1 MIWLVIILVVF
12 IFQAATILVLEFRNP
27 SKAVAWLFILFCVPL
42 VGFVVYYF
50 VAQDY
55 NKRKKVRKAGSR
67 IFREI
72 RETIWEQAHIVEDA
86 SQMPDHGF
94 EHQQRLFNLLTHLSE
109 SPITGCNHSKVLT
122 NGEEAFSAML
132 HEMEKAKHHLHVE
145 FYIFRDDVISTQ
157 FQEVMIRKAQEGVK
171 VRFICDGLGSHKMS
185 WSFIRELKEAGVEFH
200 FFLPPLIATID
211 RRVNYR
217 NHRKIVVVDGKVG
230 FVGGINVGD
239 DYLGQYPNIGFWRD
253 THVQIEGDAVYFLQ
267 NTFLNDWKLASGEQ
281 ISEPQLTELF
291 PPHICSGEER
301 IQILA
306 SGPDQEWDAIQEMC
320 FGAISVACNRIYI
333 TSPYF
338 IPDPALYEALKTAA
352 VSGVDVKII
361 IPYQSDSR
369 LVHLA
374 SLSYV
379 EELLRAGVEFYQYR
393 KGFVHAKVMIVD
405 ELLATVGTAN
415 MDMRSF
421 FCNFELTAVLFE
433 SSSMNRLIEDFERDL
448 QECSKIDLEVFQGR
462 SRGQKGAEILSRML
476 SPLL

>member
-1 MIWLVIILVVF
+1 MFWLLIILLIF
-12 IFQAATILVLEFRNP
+12 IFQAGTILLLEFRNP
-27 SKAVAWLFILFCVPL
+27 AKAVAWLFILFCVPL
-42 VGFVVYYF
+42 IGFVVYYF

-55 NKRKKVRKAGSR
+55 NKRKKLRKGGSR

-72 RETIWEQAHIVEDA
+72 KETIWQQAHIIEDA
-86 SQMPDHGF
+86 QQMKDDRF
-94 EHQQRLFNLLTHLSE
+94 KHQHRLFNLLSHLSE
-109 SPITGCNHSKVLT
+109 SPITGCNRSQVLT
-122 NGEEAFSAML
+122 NGEEAFAAML
-132 HEMEKAKHHLHVE
+132 KEMEQAKHHLHVE
-145 FYIFRDDVISTQ
+145 FYIFRDDVIGTK
-157 FQEVMIRKAQEGVK
+157 FQDVMIRKAQEGVK

-185 WSFIRELKEAGVEFH
+185 WNFIRKLQEAGVEFH
-200 FFLPPLIATID
+200 YFLPPLIATID

-217 NHRKIVVVDGKVG
+217 NHRKIVVVDGRIG

-239 DYLGQYPNIGFWRD
+239 DYLGLYPEVGFWRD

-281 ISEPQLTELF
+281 ITEPELTELF
-291 PPHICSGEER
+291 PPHICSGDER
-301 IQILA
+301 IQILG
-306 SGPDQEWDAIQEMC
+306 SGPDQDWDAIQEMC
-320 FGAISVACNRIYI
+320 FGAISVACERIYI
-333 TSPYF
+333 TTPYF

-379 EELLRAGVEFYQYR
+379 EELLRAGVKFYQYR

-405 ELLATVGTAN
+405 DLLATVGTAN

-421 FCNFELTAVLFE
+421 FYNFELTAVLFE
-433 SSSMNRLIEDFERDL
+433 ASAMDHLIQDFERDL
-448 QECSKIDLEVFQGR
+448 HVCSTIDVKVFQQR
-462 SRGQKGAEILSRML
+462 SQWQKGAEMLSRML

>member
-1 MIWLVIILVVF
+1 MFWLLIILLIF
-12 IFQAATILVLEFRNP
+12 IFQAGTILLLEFRNP
-27 SKAVAWLFILFCVPL
+27 AKAVAWLFILFCVPL
-42 VGFVVYYF
+42 IGFVVYYF

-55 NKRKKVRKAGSR
+55 NKRKKLRKGGSR

-72 RETIWEQAHIVEDA
+72 KETIWQQAHIIEDA
-86 SQMPDHGF
+86 QQMKDDRF
-94 EHQQRLFNLLTHLSE
+94 KHQHRLFNLLSHLSE
-109 SPITGCNHSKVLT
+109 SPITGCNRSQVLT
-122 NGEEAFSAML
+122 NGEEAFAAML
-132 HEMEKAKHHLHVE
+132 KEMEQAKHHLHVE
-145 FYIFRDDVISTQ
+145 FYIFRDDVIGTK
-157 FQEVMIRKAQEGVK
+157 FQDVMIRKAQEGVK

-185 WSFIRELKEAGVEFH
+185 WNFIRKLQEAGVEFH
-200 FFLPPLIATID
+200 YFLPPLIATID

-217 NHRKIVVVDGKVG
+217 NHRKIVVVDGRIG

-239 DYLGQYPNIGFWRD
+239 DYLGLYPEVGFWRD

-281 ISEPQLTELF
+281 ITEPQLTELF
-291 PPHICSGEER
+291 PPHICSGDER
-301 IQILA
+301 IQILG
-306 SGPDQEWDAIQEMC
+306 SGPDQDWDAIQEMC
-320 FGAISVACNRIYI
+320 FGAISVACERIYI
-333 TSPYF
+333 TTPYF

-379 EELLRAGVEFYQYR
+379 EELLRAGVKFYQYR

-405 ELLATVGTAN
+405 DLLATVGTAN

-421 FCNFELTAVLFE
+421 FYNFELTAVLFE
-433 SSSMNRLIEDFERDL
+433 ASAIDHLIQDFERDL
-448 QECSKIDLEVFQGR
+448 EVCSTIDVKVFQQR
-462 SRGQKGAEILSRML
+462 SQWQKGAEMLSRML

>member
-1 MIWLVIILVVF
+1 MFWLLIILLIF
-12 IFQAATILVLEFRNP
+12 IFQAGTILLLEFRNP
-27 SKAVAWLFILFCVPL
+27 AKAVAWLFILFCVPL
-42 VGFVVYYF
+42 IGFVVYYF

-55 NKRKKVRKAGSR
+55 NKRKKLRKGGSR

-72 RETIWEQAHIVEDA
+72 KETIWQQAHIIEDA
-86 SQMPDHGF
+86 QQMKDDRF
-94 EHQQRLFNLLTHLSE
+94 KHQHRLFNLLSHLSE
-109 SPITGCNHSKVLT
+109 SPITGCNRSQVLT
-122 NGEEAFSAML
+122 NGEEAFAAML
-132 HEMEKAKHHLHVE
+132 KEMEQAKHHLHVE
-145 FYIFRDDVISTQ
+145 FYIFRDDVIGTK
-157 FQEVMIRKAQEGVK
+157 FQDVMIRKAQEGVK

-185 WSFIRELKEAGVEFH
+185 WNFIRNLQEAGVEFH
-200 FFLPPLIATID
+200 YFLPPLIATID

-217 NHRKIVVVDGKVG
+217 NHRKIVVVDGRIG

-239 DYLGQYPNIGFWRD
+239 DYLGQYPEVGFWRD

-281 ISEPQLTELF
+281 ITEPQLTELF
-291 PPHICSGEER
+291 PPHICSGDER
-301 IQILA
+301 IQILG
-306 SGPDQEWDAIQEMC
+306 SGPDQDWDAIQEMC
-320 FGAISVACNRIYI
+320 FGAISVACKRIYI
-333 TSPYF
+333 TTPYF

-379 EELLRAGVEFYQYR
+379 EELLRAGVKFYQYR

-405 ELLATVGTAN
+405 DLLATVGTAN

-421 FCNFELTAVLFE
+421 FYNFELTAVLFE
-433 SSSMNRLIEDFERDL
+433 ASAMDHLIQDFERDL
-448 QECSKIDLEVFQGR
+448 HVCSTIDVKVFQQR
-462 SRGQKGAEILSRML
+462 SQWQKGAEMLSRML

>member
-1 MIWLVIILVVF
+1 MFWLVIILVIF
-12 IFQAATILVLEFRNP
+12 IFQAATIIILEFRNP
-27 SKAVAWLFILFCVPL
+27 SKAVAWLFILFCVPPI
-42 VGFVVYYF
+42 GFIVYYF
-50 VAQDY
+50 VAQDF

-72 RETIWEQAHIVEDA
+72 KDTIWEQAHIVKEA
-86 SQMPDHGF
+86 AEMPDNRF
-94 EHQQRLFNLLTHLSE
+94 MHQQRLFNLLSHLSE
-109 SPITGCNHSKVLT
+109 SPITGCNRSRVLT
-122 NGEEAFSAML
+122 NGKEAFPAML
-132 HEMEKAKHHLHVE
+132 REMEKAKHHLHVE
-145 FYIFRDDVISTQ
+145 FYIFRDDAISTK
-157 FQEVMIRKAQEGVK
+157 FQEVMIRKAREGVR

-185 WSFIRELKEAGVEFH
+185 LGFIRKLQDAGVEFH
-200 FFLPPLIATID
+200 YFLPPLIATID

-217 NHRKIVVVDGKVG
+217 NHRKIIVVDGKVG

-239 DYLGQYPNIGFWRD
+239 DYLGKYPKMGFWRD
-253 THVQIEGDAVYFLQ
+253 THMQLEGDAVYFLQ

-281 ISEPQLTELF
+281 ITEAQLKELF
-291 PPHICSGEER
+291 PPHICSGNEK

-320 FGAISVACNRIYI
+320 FGAISVACDRIYI

-361 IPYQSDSR
+361 IPYESDSR

-393 KGFVHAKVMIVD
+393 KGFIHAKVMIVD

-433 SSSMNRLIEDFERDL
+433 SSSMDRLVGDFERDL
-448 QECSKIDLEVFQGR
+448 KVSSKIDLKAFQER
-462 SRGQKGAEILSRML
+462 SRRQKGAEMLSRML